1 MELTTT
7 WTARARRLAMPARRI
22 AVVDPGSQR
31 IKLLLAELRG
41 GRVRVTDR
49 RLVDRHEEPS
59 GDTAAAA
66 DWISPWLAEAAPQAL
81 VLVLPQAQA
90 FHRVLEAPAAGTDGG
105 AGLLQEEAARIEG
118 LTGVRMA
125 VDVVRL
131 APHAG
136 FVAPLGATFWREQA
150 TQEWTDAHGGLEA
163 PPLDLVPGAAALAA
177 AHLAQPGAARDA
189 VLVDLGARQTTV
201 AVLHAGQLVHALAI
215 PEGSRLWTEA
225 VAADRGCGAASAE
238 VLKRGEDLFTG
249 GAGERLDAAVR
260 DWLQDIEQALADWAA
275 DLPAR
280 GAVNPARWPVFLGGG
295 GAAQPGLLGH
305 LRIRSALD
313 WRPWPGDPE
322 AAAFAPAWGALART
336 LGEPP
341 PAASAL
347 PAEARAR
354 WRRERVWRGVL
365 ALNLLLL
372 AALAVT
378 LGVSTL
384 THARQ
389 YAAREAWLAEAR
401 AGIAAARAARAL
413 AEDLNRD
420 FAAWR
425 PLLVRQRQSVESV
438 EALATL
444 RRERTN
450 DTFWYVLVGDLD
462 SYERG
467 TAALLPATNRATEM
481 FGPRLGPPPPP
492 GLPGARA
499 MVAEVGLLPQG
510 EEMRQALSELVAR
523 LRASPP
529 FRNVD
534 VLPPEARR
542 QLVAT
547 NLAYPGRYFALELS
561 LSEADLLSPLPLPP
575 RRATN
580 GPARPGPR
588 PFPAARAA
596 QP

>member
-1 MELTTT
+1 
-7 WTARARRLAMPARRI
+7 MPARRV

-31 IKLLLAELRG
+31 LKLLLAELHG
-41 GRVRVTDR
+41 SHVRVTDR
-49 RLVDRHEEPS
+49 RLVDRHEETG
-59 GDTAAAA
+59 GDEAAAA
-66 DWISPWLAEAAPQAL
+66 DWISPWLAEAAPDAL

-90 FHRVLEAPAAGTDGG
+90 FHRVLETPATGPAGV
-105 AGLLQEEAARIEG
+105 AGLLAEEAARIEG

-125 VDVVRL
+125 SDAVRL

-136 FVAPLGATFWREQA
+136 HSAPLGTTFWREQA
-150 TQEWTDAHGGLEA
+150 TQEWTDAHGGAEV
-163 PPLDLVPGAAALAA
+163 PPLNLVPGAAALAA
-177 AHLAQPGAARDA
+177 AHLAQPGAAREA

-201 AVLHAGQLVHALAI
+201 AVLQGGQLVHALAI

-225 VAADRGCGAASAE
+225 IAADRGCGAGSAE
-238 VLKRGEDLFTG
+238 VLKRSEDLFAG
-249 GAGERLDAAVR
+249 GVAERLGAALS
-260 DWLQDIEQALADWAA
+260 DWVQDIEQALADWAA

-280 GAVNPARWPVFLGGG
+280 GALDPARWPVFLTGGG
-295 GAAQPGLLGH
+295 GAQPGLLGH
-305 LRIRSALD
+305 LRARSTLD
-313 WRPWPGDPE
+313 WRPWPGDE
-322 AAAFAPAWGALART
+322 AEAAFAPALGALART

-341 PAASAL
+341 SAPSAL
-347 PAEARAR
+347 PAEARGR
-354 WRRERVWRGVL
+354 WRRERLWRGVL

-372 AALAVT
+372 ATLAVA

-384 THARQ
+384 AHARQ
-389 YAAREAWLAEAR
+389 HAAREAWLVEAR
-401 AGIAAARAARAL
+401 AGIASAQAARST
-413 AEDLNRD
+413 AEEINRQ
-420 FAAWR
+420 FAVWR
-425 PLLVRQRQSVESV
+425 PLLARQRQSVESV

-450 DTFWYVLVGDLD
+450 DTFWYVLVGDLE

-467 TAALLPATNRATEM
+467 TAALLPPTNRAAEVL
-481 FGPRLGPPPPP
+481 GPRLGPPPPP

-499 MVAEVGLLPQG
+499 LVAEVGLLPQG
-510 EEMRQALSELVAR
+510 EEMRQTLSDLVGR

-547 NLAYPGRYFALELS
+547 NLAYPDRFFALELS
-561 LSEADLLSPLPLPP
+561 LSESDLLSPLPVLP

-580 GPARPGPR
+580 GPARSGPR
-588 PFPAARAA
+588 PFLAPRAA
-596 QP
+596 LP

>member
-1 MELTTT
+1 M
-7 WTARARRLAMPARRI
+7 RRLTLPARRV

-31 IKLLLAELRG
+31 LKLLLAELRG
-41 GRVRVTDR
+41 GRVQVTAR
-49 RLVDRHEEPS
+49 RLVDRHEEPG
-59 GDTAAAA
+59 GDEVTAA
-66 DWISPWLAEAAPQAL
+66 DWISPWLAETAPDAL

-90 FHRVLEAPAAGTDGG
+90 FHRVLETPPASPADG
-105 AGLLQEEAARIEG
+105 AGLLEEEAARIEG
-118 LTGVRMA
+118 LTGVRMVA
-125 VDVVRL
+125 DAVRL
-131 APHAG
+131 TPYAG
-136 FVAPLGATFWREQA
+136 YAAPLGATFWREQA
-150 TQEWTDAHGGLEA
+150 SQEWTDAHGGAEV

-177 AHLAQPGAARDA
+177 AHLTQPGAEREA

-201 AVLHAGQLVHALAI
+201 AVLHGGQLVHAFAI

-225 VAADRGCGAASAE
+225 IAADRGCGTASAE
-238 VLKRGEDLFTG
+238 VLKRSEDLLADGVT
-249 GAGERLDAAVR
+249 ARLGTAVR

-280 GAVNPARWPVFLGGG
+280 GTLDPVRWPVFLTGGG
-295 GAAQPGLLGH
+295 GTQPGLLGH
-305 LRIRSALD
+305 LRARSTLD
-313 WRPWPGDPE
+313 WRPWPGDETE
-322 AAAFAPAWGALART
+322 ASFVPALGALARA

-341 PAASAL
+341 AAASAL

-365 ALNLLLL
+365 ACNLFLLVV
-372 AALAVT
+372 LAVA

-384 THARQ
+384 AHARQ
-389 YAAREAWLAEAR
+389 YAARETWLAEAR
-401 AGIAAARAARAL
+401 AGVAAAQAARRV
-413 AEDLNRD
+413 AEDINHQLEV
-420 FAAWR
+420 WR
-425 PLLVRQRQSVESV
+425 PLLARQRQSVERV

-450 DTFWYVLVGDLD
+450 DTFWYVLVGDLE

-467 TAALLPATNRATEM
+467 TAALLPPTNRAVEVL
-481 FGPRLGPPPPP
+481 GPRLGPPPPP

-499 MVAEVGLLPQG
+499 LVAEVGLLPQG
-510 EEMRQALSELVAR
+510 EEMRQALSDLVGR

-547 NLAYPGRYFALELS
+547 NLAYPDRFFALELS
-561 LSEADLLSPLPLPP
+561 LSESDLLPPLVLPP
-575 RRATN
+575 RRVTN

-588 PFPAARAA
+588 TSPATRVAR
-596 QP
+596 P